1 MMKPAQ
7 TPNFHVIIAA
17 AGGATRFGGAVPKQ
31 YALLAGKPV
40 LRHSIDKFMKFPNL
54 KSLHVVISPEHAKS
68 YHDAIKGL
76 DLPDFI
82 EGSDSR
88 NKSIYNTLNNLS
100 HLKHEDIILIHD
112 AARPNIS
119 EEAIAD
125 LLQAMNNADAATL
138 ATPVSDTLRK
148 GSADQSE
155 VIDRAGLWAIQTP
168 QAFHY
173 GVLQK
178 AHDAHKDQNFTDDTG
193 LVSAMGVS
201 VKLVHGS
208 PSNMKLTTQ
217 DVFAML
223 ERLMTNSQE
232 TRTGSGFDVHAFSK
246 APGRKLILC
255 GIEVDHPQ
263 GLEGHS
269 DADVA
274 MHALTDAI
282 LGAIGC
288 GDIGQHFPPS
298 NPQFKNMDSRVFL
311 EEACRMM
318 ADKGGAI
325 INADI
330 TIICEA
336 PKIGPYRDAMRAKIA
351 EILKIDP
358 TRVNVKATTTEGL
371 GFTGRREGI
380 AAQTVVSVKL

>member
-1 MMKPAQ
+1 
-7 TPNFHVIIAA
+7 
-17 AGGATRFGGAVPKQ
+17 
-31 YALLAGKPV
+31 
-40 LRHSIDKFMKFPNL
+40 
-54 KSLHVVISPEHAKS
+54 
-68 YHDAIKGL
+68 
-76 DLPDFI
+76 
-82 EGSDSR
+82 
-88 NKSIYNTLNNLS
+88 
-100 HLKHEDIILIHD
+100 
-112 AARPNIS
+112 
-119 EEAIAD
+119 
-125 LLQAMNNADAATL
+125 
-138 ATPVSDTLRK
+138 
-148 GSADQSE
+148 
-155 VIDRAGLWAIQTP
+155 
-168 QAFHY
+168 
-173 GVLQK
+173 
-178 AHDAHKDQNFTDDTG
+178 
-193 LVSAMGVS
+193 
-201 VKLVHGS
+201 
-208 PSNMKLTTQ
+208 
-217 DVFAML
+217 
-223 ERLMTNSQE
+223 
-232 TRTGSGFDVHAFSK
+232 
-246 APGRKLILC
+246 
-255 GIEVDHPQ
+255 
-263 GLEGHS
+263 
-269 DADVA
+269 